1 LRVHPPSDRGFC
13 HHITA
18 SHEAASP
25 GRPGVAASAALH
37 RRRSLGED
45 LHMKTLWAFLLGVL
59 LTALFLF
66 GIETGVAQDPVK
78 AHPEMFKVL
87 LENER
92 VRVIDD
98 LVPAGAKVSMHSH
111 PEYVVY
117 PLSSY
122 RMKFIFPDGSSR
134 IVDIQEGT
142 ARYVPGMIHA
152 EENVG
157 TTDAHALLVEIKPPK

>member
-1 LRVHPPSDRGFC
+1 LHAHPPSERGFC

-18 SHEAASP
+18 AREAV
-25 GRPGVAASAALH
+25 RPDRRAQRRVLHFIKGVPW
-37 RRRSLGED
+37 ED
-45 LHMKTLWAFLLGVL
+45 PHMKAVWGFALGVV
-59 LTALFLF
+59 LTALFLL
-66 GIETGVAQDPVK
+66 GIETGVAQDPAK

-87 LENER
+87 LENDR

-122 RMKFIFPDGSSR
+122 RMKFIFPDGTSR
-134 IVDIQEGT
+134 IVDIQQGT
-142 ARYVPGMIHA
+142 ARYVPGMVHA
-152 EENVG
+152 EENIG
-157 TTDAHALLVEIKPPK
+157 NTDAHALLVEIKPPK

>member
-1 LRVHPPSDRGFC
+1 MKAVWGF
-13 HHITA
+13 A
-18 SHEAASP
+18 
-25 GRPGVAASAALH
+25 
-37 RRRSLGED
+37 
-45 LHMKTLWAFLLGVL
+45 LGVL
-59 LTALFLF
+59 ATTLFLS

-87 LENER
+87 LENDR

-122 RMKFIFPDGSSR
+122 RMKFIFPDGTSR
-134 IVDIQEGT
+134 IVDIQQGT
-142 ARYVPGMIHA
+142 ARYVPGMVHA
-152 EENVG
+152 EENIG